1 MGLLTLGG
9 IGYDRQYQVG
19 NPPLQGTRRDANKLV
34 ARVSIMTL
42 RVIMMILLG
51 IGVYDYND
59 RKYDDYNG

>member
-9 IGYDRQYQVG
+9 IGYDRQYQSG
-19 NPPLQGTRRDANKLV
+19 RPPAQGTRRDANKLV
-34 ARVSIMTL
+34 ARVSIMT